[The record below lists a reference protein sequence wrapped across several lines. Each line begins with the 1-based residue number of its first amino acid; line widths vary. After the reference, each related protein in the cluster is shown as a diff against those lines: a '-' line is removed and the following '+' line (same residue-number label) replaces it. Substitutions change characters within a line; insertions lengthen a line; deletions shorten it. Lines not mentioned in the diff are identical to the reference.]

1 MLIVWFLYGTWE
13 YTEVVLCLSVARQ
26 WWTSKQ
32 HFSGEKIKQKRRF
45 IFPFFFFVHPGT
57 VFSSRFF
64 KGSPFLLGTHYLFQ
78 SYTDFIENIRN
89 PEKYFDNLT
98 EALFCF
104 GGRFLKKFKVQWK
117 PLLSNSISCFHMIY
131 CLFRWH
137 QILCKIISIHW
148 NLTYMRVCSV
158 SVYFVF

>member
-1 MLIVWFLYGTWE
+1 MVPFYYGTWE
-13 YTEVVLCLSVARQ
+13 YTEVVLCFSIARQ

-32 HFSGEKIKQKRRF
+32 HFRGEKIKQKRRF

-89 PEKYFDNLT
+89 PEKYFVNLSDNFFWVFLADFLNFLSEK
-98 EALFCF
+98 EAWIWAFAF
-104 GGRFLKKFKVQWK
+104 KFSNFLL
-117 PLLSNSISCFHMIY
+117 PYNLSLI
-131 CLFRWH
+131 
-137 QILCKIISIHW
+137 
-148 NLTYMRVCSV
+148 
-158 SVYFVF
+158 